1 MRDEITGREW
11 NVRAKCVINATG
23 PFTDS
28 IREMDQEAVSKICA
42 PSAGVHIVLP
52 DYYSPAN
59 MGLLDPSTS
68 DGRVIFFLPWQV
80 GQFKKH
86 FISIFSIY
94 FCIRV

>member
-1 MRDEITGREW
+1 MTGREW
-11 NVRAKCVINATG
+11 DVKAKCVVNATG

-28 IREMDQEAVSKICA
+28 IRQMDNATSNKICA

-52 DYYSPAN
+52 GYYSPQS

-80 GQFKKH
+80 LLSDSSDQIQSFML
-86 FISIFSIY
+86 FFFS
-94 FCIRV
+94 CIT